1 MREDG
6 WKDNLVISC
15 QLKPSLLHATCGGL
29 LAIKIWEC
37 VASKSIIAK
46 KDSIAF
52 MSDRLVAHTRAC

>member
-1 MREDG
+1 
-6 WKDNLVISC
+6 
-15 QLKPSLLHATCGGL
+15 